1 MVSKINA
8 ISLFGLDGF
17 RVQVEVDIHQGLP
30 AFHIIGLPDKALQEA
45 TFRVSSAI
53 KNSGYKM
60 PIGKIVVNLSP
71 ADLVKTGT
79 GFDFA
84 IAIGILNASKQIT
97 GNFENSV
104 FWGELS
110 LDGST
115 KNMCGSLVIAQ
126 VARNLMFK
134 ELFLPA
140 LTAQEAGN
148 LAGIGIKAVE
158 DLRQL
163 SLHYKGIEIADSP
176 ITNPQIHPK
185 LTEYNLDY
193 IDMSC
198 IRGQYIAK
206 RALEISASGSH
217 NLLMS
222 GAPGAGKTMLS
233 KAFATILPDL
243 NFDESLEVTKIHSVA
258 GLLKRE
264 ASLIK
269 RCPFRAPHHT
279 SSKISIIGG
288 GSNLKPG
295 EISLAHKGVLF
306 LDEMNHFSTDTLES
320 LRQPLED
327 RTVSLVRIKGSVLY
341 PADFILI
348 AAINPCRCGYYQ
360 DDKHQCICSPKD
372 LANYKKKISGPILDR
387 IDLKINVKSVGSILM
402 NDSVEGEKSLAIKK
416 RVENCREFQKLRS
429 LSLFGNSIP
438 NSKLTQAQLLKTT
451 ALKTPT
457 KNILQKAIDKYSL
470 SSRGVIR
477 ILRTARTIADLESV
491 ETVSAEHISECLSY
505 RFNGDYTSGYS
516 PCLL

>member
-17 RVQVEVDIHQGLP
+17 KVQVEVDIHQGLP

-60 PIGKIVVNLSP
+60 PMGKILVNLSP

-84 IAIGILNASKQIT
+84 IAIGILNASKQIS
-97 GNFENSV
+97 GKFDDSI

-110 LDGST
+110 LDGSA

-126 VARNLMFK
+126 VARNLKFK

-148 LAGIGIKAVE
+148 LAGIGIKPVK
-158 DLRQL
+158 DLLQL
-163 SLHYKGIEIADSP
+163 SLHYKGIEILDNP
-176 ITNPQIHPK
+176 ITVPGNNRK
-185 LTEYNLDY
+185 LTEYNSDY
-193 IDMSC
+193 IDVSN
-198 IRGQYIAK
+198 IKAQYIAK

-222 GAPGAGKTMLS
+222 GSPGAGKTMLS
-233 KAFATILPDL
+233 KAFASILPDL
-243 NFDESLEVTKIHSVA
+243 DFDDSLEVTKIHSIA

-264 ASLIK
+264 TPIIS
-269 RCPFRAPHHT
+269 RSPFRAPHHT

-295 EISLAHKGVLF
+295 EITLAHKGVLF
-306 LDEMNHFSTDTLES
+306 LDEMNQFSTDTLES
-320 LRQPLED
+320 LRQPLEEKK
-327 RTVSLVRIKGSVLY
+327 VSLVRIKGSVLY

-348 AAINPCRCGYYQ
+348 AAINPCKCGYYQ
-360 DDKHQCICSPKD
+360 DDKHPCICSPKD

-387 IDLKINVKSVGSILM
+387 IDLKINIKSVGSILM
-402 NDSVEGEKSLAIKK
+402 NTKIEGEKSIVIKK
-416 RVENCREFQKLRS
+416 RVEKCREFQKQRS
-429 LSLFGNSIP
+429 LSLFGKYIP
-438 NSKLTQAQLLKTT
+438 NSQLTQEQLLRTT
-451 ALKTPT
+451 SLKP
-457 KNILQKAIDKYSL
+457 KIKDIIERAIDKYYL
-470 SSRGVIR
+470 SSRGIIR
-477 ILRTARTIADLESV
+477 ILRTARTIADMESK
-491 ETVSAEHISECLSY
+491 EQVSIEHISESLSY
-505 RFNGDYTSGYS
+505 RFNGNE
-516 PCLL
+516 